1 MMKNGVKIFIRLK
14 CIDIGGGDDDYTRPK
29 PVGTALVKS

>member
-14 CIDIGGGDDDYTRPK
+14 CIDIGGGDDDSVEATL
-29 PVGTALVKS
+29 GLSL